1 MPLQQ
6 SFDSLLA
13 RAKGKAIQ
21 ITGRTKT
28 DDVLREFRSFKSRAE
43 RAVFAD
49 HLIGVWGRDFE
60 FAWPAIY
67 ELLHIIEED
76 ELYRDWRRVGP
87 KAPGGP
93 ATHGERSSYE
103 SFAEYFADRINKPLA
118 SWAELEATYHYAQ
131 TYGPELFR
139 QSFTDAKAKLGKHGG
154 DRVRAQDNCEQVGIN
169 SNLNDTKLQGNTND
183 YLTARLERDAPTI
196 AAELAQGKHHSVHA
210 AAVTAG
216 IRKRSK
222 PKPIT
227 MLRYW
232 WKHAT
237 PEDREAFIREVK

>member
-28 DDVLREFRSFKSRAE
+28 DDVLREFRSLKSRAE

-49 HLIGVWGRDFE
+49 HLIGVWGKDFE

-93 ATHGERSSYE
+93 ETHGERSSYE
-103 SFAEYFADRINKPLA
+103 SFAEYFADRVNKPLA

-139 QSFTDAKAKLGKHGG
+139 RSFTDAQAERAAAMQHRNQQDKMNEDASQQGQRTDLVHTENHGVNEVG
-154 DRVRAQDNCEQVGIN
+154 RPWGNSVEAALRRLRNQRTDLHERVLAG
-169 SNLNDTKLQGNTND
+169 
-183 YLTARLERDAPTI
+183 
-196 AAELAQGKHHSVHA
+196 ELSAHA
-210 AAVTAG
+210 AM
-216 IRKRSK
+216 I
-222 PKPIT
+222 
-227 MLRYW
+227 
-232 WKHAT
+232 
-237 PEDREAFIREVK
+237 